1 MSASE
6 LEKQALEAG
15 AAGYTVDRVVICD
28 AFLEPT
34 HHHQMLSG
42 NRSQLADGRRPS
54 MRYRASAKQ
63 LKGGLAAIVGK
74 EASLLEDMLPSEEQL
89 NDFVNELR
97 DELREWRDG
106 GYPGT
111 ALVTRRLLEWW
122 FEREDERRA
131 EMTRFFFCQREA
143 IEAVIYLYEIK
154 GQQKMPETG
163 ELVRYA
169 LKLATGTGKTL
180 VMALLIAWATLHQA
194 KVSGSA
200 LSANFLVLVPNL
212 TVRDRVRGVD
222 ARNGAPTGAGLDPA
236 SPENLFT
243 QFDIIPPEYEPM
255 FNPRVLVRNWQSI
268 PLNARRDDWISG
280 DAIEEGR
287 FVPASVHAALQ
298 KRRLQDPNAVV
309 RRFLQGWRDLIII
322 NDEAHH
328 VYGEKRTRRGE
339 DPGFIKWSRILD
351 RIRAA
356 ASISLVVDFSATP
369 WYGTGS
375 PKPEGTLFEWMV
387 SDFSVYDA
395 FESGLVKVVRL
406 PDPDEAGRV
415 YLDLWDLVKDAKT
428 KEEYL
433 RACKGAVEHIYSG
446 WKKDY
451 HEWAAQFELMRPGPP
466 PVMLVVAN
474 DSVRARW
481 LFEHLSTSF
490 EELRNPDSDDP
501 ADWVTIQIDSKV
513 FDADRGN
520 EAVLREIVNT
530 VGKKGKPG
538 ENVRC
543 IISVNML
550 SEGWDVKNVTHI
562 MGLRAFG
569 SPLLTEQVIGRGL
582 RRTDYTVLNEPLEE
596 RLANANRPDEETV
609 DAFGIPFIGFPV
621 ERRKRAASGKWGQKP
636 IPIQPD
642 PSKEK
647 LSVRVPNV
655 RSWAVGVNEPLVKA
669 IPVESLEALVIDSKE
684 TPTEVRVRPVF
695 GGNPEEIM
703 TVDEFRKEFPV
714 VRSTFILARELL
726 ESTHPDGNTDS
737 GTGPTFEELLDFV
750 SAYMANRVSTAGSS
764 DLKDIGMYYWTRRAL
779 DILETAVQEAPSG
792 SITTPVLGSPR
803 HLDSTSIKQFNWT
816 GITAKGK
823 KSNLSRIACHT
834 QLEADFADFLDSA
847 KDVLRY
853 LKNER
858 FGFSV
863 TYYENNRPRQYY
875 PDFIVLVKAGKSEV
889 WWLVETKGEIR
900 SSTTLK
906 RQAAHLWC
914 DRMTRAESADVE
926 WRDLFVQQR
935 SFERAQKAELKTFAD
950 LVDFLE
956 KEMAAKKGKDAVDS

>member
-1 MSASE
+1 
-6 LEKQALEAG
+6 
-15 AAGYTVDRVVICD
+15 
-28 AFLEPT
+28 
-34 HHHQMLSG
+34 
-42 NRSQLADGRRPS
+42 
-54 MRYRASAKQ
+54 MRYRASARQ
-63 LKGGLAAIVGK
+63 LKGGLAGIVGK
-74 EASLLEDMLPSEEQL
+74 EATLLEEMLPSEEHL
-89 NDFVNELR
+89 NEFVNELR
-97 DELREWRDG
+97 EELRIWRHSD
-106 GYPGT
+106 YLGT
-111 ALVTRRLLEWW
+111 SMVTRKLLYWW
-122 FEREDERRA
+122 FEREDERRS
-131 EMTRFFFCQREA
+131 ELTRFFFCQREA
-143 IEAVIYLYEIK
+143 IEAVIYLYEVK
-154 GQQKMPETG
+154 GRQRMPETG
-163 ELVRYA
+163 DLVRYA

-180 VMALLIAWATLHQA
+180 VMALLIVWATLHKA
-194 KVSGSA
+194 KVSGSS
-200 LSANFLVLVPNL
+200 LSHNFLVLVPNL

-222 ARNGAPTGAGLDPA
+222 ARTGLSTGAGLDPA
-236 SPENLFT
+236 SPENLYEQFNIVPAEYT
-243 QFDIIPPEYEPM
+243 QD
-255 FNPRVLVRNWQSI
+255 FNPRVLVRNWQSV
-268 PLNARRDDWISG
+268 PLASRRDDWIPE
-280 DAIEEGR
+280 DVDEKDR
-287 FVPASVHAALQ
+287 FVPASVHAAMQ
-298 KRRLQDPNAVV
+298 KRRDQDPNAVI
-309 RRFLQGWRDLIII
+309 RRFLEGWRDLIII

-339 DPGFIKWSRILD
+339 DPGFIKWSRIID

-356 ASISLVVDFSATP
+356 ASIAMVVDFSATP

-446 WKKDY
+446 WKRDY
-451 HEWAAQFELMRPGPP
+451 HDWVGQFELMRPGPP

-474 DSVRARW
+474 DAVRARW
-481 LFEHLSTSF
+481 LFEHLSTSLK
-490 EELRNPDSDDP
+490 ELRNPDTDDP
-501 ADWVTIQIDSKV
+501 TDWLTIQIDSKV

-538 ENVRC
+538 EHVRC

-621 ERRKRAASGKWGQKP
+621 ERRKRAAAGKWGQKP
-636 IPIQPD
+636 TPIQPD
-642 PSKEK
+642 PSKDK
-647 LSVRVPNV
+647 FGVRMPNV

-684 TPTEVRVRPVF
+684 TPTDVRVRPVI

-703 TVDEFRKEFPV
+703 TVEEFRKEFPV

-726 ESTHPDGNTDS
+726 ESTHPDGDTDS

-750 SAYMANRVSTAGSS
+750 SEYLAHRVSTAGSS
-764 DLKDIGMYYWTRRAL
+764 HVRDIGMYYWTRRAL
-779 DILETAVQEAPSG
+779 DILETAVQGAPSG

-803 HLDSTSIKQFNWT
+803 YLDSTTIKQFNWT

-834 QLEADFADFLDSA
+834 QLEADFADFIDSA
-847 KDVLRY
+847 NDVVRY

-875 PDFIVLVKAGKSEV
+875 PDFIVLVKVGKSEV
-889 WWLVETKGEIR
+889 WWLVETKGEVR
-900 SSTTLK
+900 TSTILK

-914 DRMTRAESADVE
+914 DRMTRAEITDVE

-935 SFERAQKAELKTFAD
+935 RFERAQKSDINSFTG
-950 LVDFLE
+950 LVDLLDR
-956 KEMAAKKGKDAVDS
+956 APSAKKEGHAVS

>member
-1 MSASE
+1 LSTSE
-6 LEKQALEAG
+6 LEQQALEAG
-15 AAGYTVDRVVICD
+15 AAGYVVDRVVICD

-42 NRSQLADGRRPS
+42 NRSKLVDGRRPS

-63 LKGGLAAIVGK
+63 LKGGLAGIVGK
-74 EASLLEDMLPSEEQL
+74 EATLLEDMLPSEEQL

-97 DELREWRDG
+97 DEVRTWREE

-111 ALVTRRLLEWW
+111 ALVTRKLLEWW

-143 IEAVIYLYEIK
+143 IEAVIYLYEVQGRK
-154 GQQKMPETG
+154 KMPETG

-180 VMALLIAWATLHQA
+180 VMALLITWATLHKA
-194 KVSGSA
+194 KVAGSS
-200 LSANFLVLVPNL
+200 LSANFLVLAPNL

-222 ARNGAPTGAGLDPA
+222 ALTGAPTGAGLDPG
-236 SPENLFT
+236 SPENLYA
-243 QFDIIPPEYEPM
+243 QFDIVPLEYQPV

-268 PLNARRDDWISG
+268 PLNARRDDWIG
-280 DAIEEGR
+280 EDTAGEGR

-298 KRRLQDPNAVV
+298 KRKDQDPNAVI
-309 RRFLQGWRDLIII
+309 RRFLQGWRDLVII

-328 VYGEKRTRRGE
+328 VYGEKKTRRGE
-339 DPGFIKWSRILD
+339 DAGFIKWSRIID
-351 RIRAA
+351 RIRGA
-356 ASISLVVDFSATP
+356 ASISMVVDFSATP

-375 PKPEGTLFEWMV
+375 PKPEGTLFEWMI

-415 YLDLWDLVKDAKT
+415 YLDLWGLVQGAKT

-433 RACKGAVEHIYSG
+433 RASKGAIEHIYSG
-446 WKKDY
+446 WKKDF
-451 HEWAAQFELMRPGPP
+451 HEWAGQFELMRPGPP

-481 LFEHLSTSF
+481 LFEHISTTF
-490 EELRNPDSDDP
+490 EELRNPDTSDP
-501 ADWVTIQIDSKV
+501 RDWLTIQIDSKV

-520 EAVLREIVNT
+520 EGILREMVNT
-530 VGKKGKPG
+530 VGKKDKPG
-538 ENVRC
+538 QNVRC
-543 IISVNML
+543 IISVDML

-562 MGLRAFG
+562 MGLRRFG

-596 RLANANRPDEETV
+596 RMANVNRPDEETV

-621 ERRKRAASGKWGQKP
+621 ERRKRAATGKWGQKP
-636 IPIQPD
+636 TPIQPD
-642 PSKEK
+642 PSKET

-655 RSWAVGVNEPLVKA
+655 RSWAVGVNQPLVET
-669 IPVESLEALVIDSKE
+669 IPVDSLEELVIDSKE
-684 TPTEVRVRPVF
+684 TPTEVRVRPVV
-695 GGNPEEIM
+695 GGGSEEVM
-703 TVDEFRKEFPV
+703 TVEEFRNEFPV
-714 VRSTFILARELL
+714 LRSTFVLARELL
-726 ESTHPDGNTDS
+726 ELTHPTGGTDT
-737 GTGPTFEELLDFV
+737 GTGPTFEELLEFV
-750 SAYMANRVSTAGSS
+750 SAYVEKRVRLAGSS
-764 DLKDIGMYYWTRRAL
+764 APQDVGMYYWTRRAL
-779 DILETAVQEAPSG
+779 DILESAVQGAPSG
-792 SITTPVLGSPR
+792 TITTPVLGSPR
-803 HLDSTSIKQFNWT
+803 YLDSTTIKQFNWT

-834 QLEADFADFLDSA
+834 QLEADFADFLDGA
-847 KDVLRY
+847 KDVVRY

-875 PDFIVLVKAGKSEV
+875 PDFIVLQKDADADG
-889 WWLVETKGEIR
+889 WWLIETKGEIR
-900 SSTTLK
+900 PSTALK
-906 RQAAHLWC
+906 RQSAHLWC
-914 DRMTRAESADVE
+914 ERMSQAEGESTT
-926 WRDLFVQQR
+926 WRHLFVQQR
-935 SFERAQKAELKTFAD
+935 AFERGQKDGLKTLGA
-950 LVDFLE
+950 LAERLGEVEETAL
-956 KEMAAKKGKDAVDS
+956 A